1 MNDVMKSTLNRQ
13 IGILEGLA
21 WGFLAQEKMSCY
33 SDALD
38 GVIEELVKILKAD
51 GHNCHSQTES
61 GGYE

>member
-38 GVIEELVKILKAD
+38 GVIEELIKILKAD
-51 GHNCHSQTES
+51 GRTCYPQTE
-61 GGYE
+61 GGDCE